1 MKMIQAT
8 GKENRWRRMGKR
20 YHKKTVAVV
29 LSMILAVGALSGCGN
44 DKGGTALGESQGTAA
59 QSGEAGS
66 AQSGEQSSLESG
78 GQSGAQV
85 GGELNLYTWDGMFP
99 QEILRGFE
107 EETGVRINYSNFDYD
122 EDMLAKLGETKGGDY
137 DLVFADDYIIELAV
151 KEGLVQKLDSSRL
164 ENYGNLNPVFMS
176 QFYDPNNEYTVP
188 YGAGIPLLVYDP
200 ALTDVEITGYKD
212 LWNPALEDN
221 IAITANYRVI
231 NGIALKVMGESY
243 NTEDLDV
250 IRAAGEKMLELAPN
264 IRVIN
269 DSNTQDFIVS
279 GEVAAAFL
287 YTSQVSAALNAR
299 EDLKVVYPEEGLG
312 FGIIAGFIPSQAPNA
327 EAAYA
332 FLDYINR
339 PENAA
344 KCFEYIGYYCTN
356 KAAEEYISE
365 DMQKL
370 IVLPED
376 ASAGEIVQNI
386 SQEAED
392 LHAEL
397 WNQFKNACD

>member
-1 MKMIQAT
+1 MKKLSRKLLALA
-8 GKENRWRRMGKR
+8 MG
-20 YHKKTVAVV
+20 
-29 LSMILAVGALSGCGN
+29 MALLTTAFTGCGRQT
-44 DKGGTALGESQGTAA
+44 GQEAESSRSDGAA
-59 QSGEAGS
+59 QGS
-66 AQSGEQSSLESG
+66 AAADSEL
-78 GQSGAQV
+78 

-99 QEILRGFE
+99 QEILAGFE
-107 EETGVRINYSNFDYD
+107 KETGVRINYSNFDYD
-122 EDMLAKLGETKGGDY
+122 EDMLAKLEETKGGDY
-137 DLVFADDYIIELAV
+137 DLVFADDYIIELVAR
-151 KEGLVQKLDSSRL
+151 EGLAQKLDTGRL

-176 QFYDPNNEYTVP
+176 QFFDPQNEYTVP

-200 ALTDVEITGYKD
+200 AMTEVEITGYED
-212 LWNPALEDN
+212 LWNPALKDN
-221 IAITANYRVI
+221 VAITANYRVI

-243 NTEDLDV
+243 NTEDLEV
-250 IRAAGEKMLELAPN
+250 IRAAGDRMMELAPN

-299 EDLKVVYPEEGLG
+299 EDLKVVYPKEGLG

-327 EAAYA
+327 AASYA

-365 DMQKL
+365 DMKKL

-392 LHAEL
+392 LHAEI
-397 WNQFKNACD
+397 WNEFKSACN